1 MGARKH
7 NKAELIKEEKKNKYF
22 ASLNDCPTS
31 PKKMRI
37 IADLIRGMDVEKALH
52 LLKVTPNDS
61 AARLRKLV
69 LSAIA
74 NWQQKNET
82 ARVEDANLYIKT
94 IFVNEGR
101 SLKRMRFNSQGRGNR
116 IQKRSNHVTVEIDSR
131 VNNTNIES

>member
-1 MGARKH
+1 
-7 NKAELIKEEKKNKYF
+7 
-22 ASLNDCPTS
+22 
-31 PKKMRI
+31 
-37 IADLIRGMDVEKALH
+37 